1 MRAKPI
7 RRLLIPVAGAGENH
21 DACKTVLIFMGALES
36 KPLIKSPCRTDFHD
50 AEVDGLPRAR
60 RFFDQRTN
68 GIAAN
73 PLSLEAR
80 SQIKSLEKKGSS
92 VQAVCNQPTSSAAT
106 LCRASA
112 YRLSRPS
119 PRSRAA
125 AEGEISRHRWTED
138 EPIIDSLD
146 FLSTALVHS
155 VQSNRPKARE
165 SPPNGVLRDRLIK
178 NPLRTCG
185 APHPSPTSVL
195 ILTIALAYGC

>member
-80 SQIKSLEKKGSS
+80 SQIKSLEKKGVLCSS
-92 VQAVCNQPTSSAAT
+92 CLQPADIFGRNAMSSFSVSMIHAI
-106 LCRASA
+106 SSKQ
-112 YRLSRPS
+112 SRRRKAKS
-119 PRSRAA
+119 PVTAGRR
-125 AEGEISRHRWTED
+125 D
-138 EPIIDSLD
+138 EPIIDLLD
-146 FLSTALVHS
+146 FVSSALVRS

-165 SPPNGVLRDRLIK
+165 SPSQRRFERPPHQKSLRGPAVRRDPAAR
-178 NPLRTCG
+178 
-185 APHPSPTSVL
+185 AS
-195 ILTIALAYGC
+195 